1 MLPLRSQFHSLG
13 RDRIELNKSVELQQN
28 RIRIDTT
35 LTHDSSAPMPCV
47 NRNLLGG
54 ILLLSDIYLKETTPL
69 AQSITHFSTN
79 VVTFFRSD
87 FDDANLFAP
96 DSRVSVERISKYDH
110 HRCCFGNSYYST
122 FRTNRAQIPIWSD
135 GDDLS
140 EIFLPTHSFIIESRP
155 RFKNKP
161 CARRQSIIRR
171 RRRSTDILDIQ
182 KDISDSA
189 AATDPKNTTLS
200 QMIKW
205 GIVNIN
211 ALRSSDETAADNS
224 VYPKKL
230 IPCDFIE
237 IPLVE
242 DQRFDENGRFPLNDS
257 GLYCS
262 SWIDANQLTSKLLES
277 HFYDDFAD
285 VLPMQ
290 AMKNLPLFKA
300 DPLMWDMPNIRQSL
314 FVDQCQDKEGHRPSQ
329 QRSVFISPWDTLLQ
343 GVGSFR
349 APKTVFQDLDILNPI
364 LFQLS
369 QSGKSEGL
377 TRIDDGS
384 ISKTLL
390 YCPLILGKTISN
402 GMHAL
407 EEDKDEVGKK
417 EKHHPHDK
425 ALDISQLRE
434 NFIILKKD
442 RERSMRDTGFLKE
455 RILSSTHAL
464 HCIPIVRH
472 SLNIGAHHGNLLDLH
487 PPAEADENFSLWTW
501 QPLQA
506 RKLSVL
512 RVMQILRSRL
522 SCLRG
527 DKQEI
532 GRDCNTLVQK
542 SSSVGQLRDCAH
554 MQLKTDSIPYASK
567 SLLDSILHKDCA
579 PILDGVGYTADIN
592 GMQDSE
598 NRLTKFV
605 RFAYLPATSQQILT
619 PSTIEAYPI
628 TEVSEVSKKEAVIDL
643 RGEIGET
650 AAVVKTIECLS
661 NRFEIDEQSQFN
673 ILLDSND
680 GGEVVRKAMDSLC
693 SDKPNECL
701 RKDLTCQAPNAPVRI
716 LSASSAHDF
725 FPALDTDDS
734 LYQNSPNI
742 MSEQIT
748 QSLDLDQM
756 VSSYLVMHGSPQA
769 LLARPILTPI
779 TITPSNTA
787 VRRDTM
793 SQSVER
799 MNHLHARVEGRT
811 FIQTLLQ
818 INPKSKVKLRTV
830 NPSNVAKLPY
840 LRQESILYMKK

>member
-1 MLPLRSQFHSLG
+1 MLPLRSQFYSLG
-13 RDRIELNKSVELQQN
+13 RDRTQLNKSVGLEQN

-54 ILLLSDIYLKETTPL
+54 ILLLSDISFKETTPL

-87 FDDANLFAP
+87 FDDANLCAP
-96 DSRVSVERISKYDH
+96 DSRVSVEESSKFDR

-140 EIFLPTHSFIIESRP
+140 EIFLPTHSFTIESRP
-155 RFKNKP
+155 KFANKP
-161 CARRQSIIRR
+161 CAPRLSIIRK

-182 KDISDSA
+182 KNISDSA

-200 QMIKW
+200 EMIKW

-211 ALRSSDETAADNS
+211 ALRSSDETAADHS
-224 VYPKKL
+224 VHSKKFM
-230 IPCDFIE
+230 PCDFIE
-237 IPLVE
+237 MPLVE
-242 DQRFDENGRFPLNDS
+242 DQRFDKNGRFPLHDS

-262 SWIDANQLTSKLLES
+262 TWILTNQLTSKLLEGN
-277 HFYDDFAD
+277 FYDDFAD

-290 AMKNLPLFKA
+290 ARKNLTLFKA
-300 DPLMWDMPNIRQSL
+300 APLMWDMPNIRQSL
-314 FVDQCQDKEGHRPSQ
+314 FVDLCQDKEGHSPSQ
-329 QRSVFISPWDTLLQ
+329 QRSAFISPWDTLLQ
-343 GVGSFR
+343 DIESSA
-349 APKTVFQDLDILNPI
+349 APKTVFQDLDILNPN

-377 TRIDDGS
+377 TRLDNGS

-390 YCPLILGKTISN
+390 YCPLILGQNISN

-407 EEDKDEVGKK
+407 EEDTDEVSKK
-417 EKHHPHDK
+417 KIHHLHDK
-425 ALDISQLRE
+425 VLDISQFRE
-434 NFIILKKD
+434 NFILLKKD

-464 HCIPIVRH
+464 HCIPIVPH
-472 SLNIGAHHGNLLDLH
+472 SLNTGAPHRNLLDLH
-487 PPAEADENFSLWTW
+487 SPVEAEEMLSLWTW

-512 RVMQILRSRL
+512 RVMKFLRSRL
-522 SCLRG
+522 SCLGG
-527 DKQEI
+527 DKQEL
-532 GRDCNTLVQK
+532 GRDCYTLVQR
-542 SSSVGQLRDCAH
+542 SSSVGQLQNCAH

-567 SLLDSILHKDCA
+567 SLLDSILHKDRA
-579 PILDGVGYTADIN
+579 PILDGVGYTTDIN
-592 GMQDSE
+592 GMGIEQDSG

-605 RFAYLPATSQQILT
+605 RFAFIPATSQQILT

-628 TEVSEVSKKEAVIDL
+628 TEVSEVSMKEAVIDL

-650 AAVVKTIECLS
+650 AAVVRTIECLS
-661 NRFEIDEQSQFN
+661 NKFEREEQSQLN
-673 ILLDSND
+673 ITLDSNN

-693 SDKPNECL
+693 SDKPEECL
-701 RKDLTCQAPNAPVRI
+701 RKDLTCQAPNAPVQI
-716 LSASSAHDF
+716 LSASSAHNF
-725 FPALDTDDS
+725 FPALNTDAS
-734 LYQNSPNI
+734 LNRNSPNI
-742 MSEQIT
+742 MNEQIT

-769 LLARPILTPI
+769 LLTKPILTPK

-787 VRRDTM
+787 ARRDTM
-793 SQSVER
+793 SLSVER
-799 MNHLHARVEGRT
+799 LNHLHGRVEGKTGNHSHKQSYQLIR
-811 FIQTLLQ
+811 
-818 INPKSKVKLRTV
+818 KVK
-830 NPSNVAKLPY
+830 
-840 LRQESILYMKK
+840 